1 MNQPVKM
8 EVVAFF
14 SPTKIASKSDSIYL
28 SKRWR
33 FLKMSRDVGSKPLF
47 DSLLWSWDSVRVIW
61 IGGFV
66 CVGGGKGGGHCCLVI
81 SQLGDHH
88 LWSTFSPGSA
98 SVPSQVGDVINKE
111 RHWRENNE
119 FLSFH
124 CF

>member
-1 MNQPVKM
+1 MLEANPYLTVFCGPVTHS
-8 EVVAFF
+8 AA
-14 SPTKIASKSDSIYL
+14 SP
-28 SKRWR
+28 
-33 FLKMSRDVGSKPLF
+33 
-47 DSLLWSWDSVRVIW
+47 RVIW
-61 IGGFV
+61 
-66 CVGGGKGGGHCCLVI
+66 VGGRGVGAHCCLVI

-124 CF
+124 CFELSPFSPTATGGVL